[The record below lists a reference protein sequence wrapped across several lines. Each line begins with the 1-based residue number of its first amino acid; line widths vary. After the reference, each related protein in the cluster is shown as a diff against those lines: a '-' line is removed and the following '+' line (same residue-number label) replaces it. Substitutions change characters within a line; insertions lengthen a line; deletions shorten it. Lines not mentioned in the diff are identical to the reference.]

1 MKKKDQAFELRNLK
15 KKVAGGIKTYT
26 VASGKGGVGKT
37 SLSVNLALV
46 LGGMGIK
53 TIVLDGDLG
62 LANVDVMFGLYPK
75 YHLGHVISGEKRL
88 SDILVSVQENVY
100 ILPGGTG
107 LQEMAD
113 LSMAKQVKL
122 IEEFSSL
129 EEYGNILLIDTGAG
143 IHRSVVVFAV
153 ASDSVIFVTSPD
165 PTAIRDCYG
174 LLKAISMSTTTPL
187 EAHLIVNMVKSD
199 KEAFDIASRLQLTAK
214 DFLNMH
220 LDMAGYILKDP
231 RVEEAIKI
239 GIPFVIADPNCEA
252 ARCVIKI
259 AKKIFSLEDREENEE
274 IPAGRGIKTFC
285 MRLLRQLQ
293 LR

>member
-220 LDMAGYILKDP
+220 LDMAGYILKDS

>member
-122 IEEFSSL
+122 IGEFSSL

-220 LDMAGYILKDP
+220 LDMAGYILKDS